1 MKLLEDLYE
10 QKEKKLFISFHHS
23 REIVIFWN
31 DGFGG
36 KKQ

>member
-10 QKEKKLFISFHHS
+10 QKEKKLFISFHHHS
-23 REIVIFWN
+23 RIGVMVL
-31 DGFGG
+31 G